1 MGQFGALKAAFAASS
16 TDPVACDAISE
27 ADNEVERR
35 FRFVPDG
42 YAEISQTIVDAPEY
56 PGIDV
61 EVGAYRLAQHTVTN
75 AEFQWFV
82 DAGGYGDL
90 ALWPRDLW
98 EQRNGFRD
106 LTGHQAPRFWRHGRH
121 DETRANHPVVGICY
135 YEANAYA
142 RWAGFRLPTEE
153 EWQVA
158 ATWRLRSLAH
168 MPSRFPWGDA
178 VDTRYCNVWISGIS
192 DTVDVAAYADG
203 TPPNGVQ
210 QLIGNV
216 WEWTS
221 SDYNVTDA
229 GGRHI
234 VGDMPLKSVRGGAY
248 DTYLATQASGAFR
261 TGLAV
266 LVRMPNVGF
275 RCATDPGTSSSGE
288 PVS

>member
-1 MGQFGALKAAFAASS
+1 
-16 TDPVACDAISE
+16 
-27 ADNEVERR
+27 
-35 FRFVPDG
+35 
-42 YAEISQTIVDAPEY
+42 
-56 PGIDV
+56 
-61 EVGAYRLAQHTVTN
+61 
-75 AEFQWFV
+75 
-82 DAGGYGDL
+82 
-90 ALWPRDLW
+90 
-98 EQRNGFRD
+98 
-106 LTGHQAPRFWRHGRH
+106 
-121 DETRANHPVVGICY
+121 VVGICY

-142 RWAGFRLPTEE
+142 RWTGFRLPTEE

-178 VDTRYCNVWISGIS
+178 VDTRYCNVWISGVS